1 VYAYPRALELAKAM
15 MKLED
20 GGTPTGN
27 SDSEGHG
34 PGKHTNGHSHGGG
47 SMETPREGE
56 LEAAHRGSGG
66 SGWASSTRKSVDA
79 DVNSA
84 KSSSKASKSALAL
97 PAFSLFSR
105 FSSSPAH
112 TCSHIKAA
120 AAARHSCKS
129 IAARSRKKLDW
140 KNWMFLPADIFLV
153 PGVISSRW
161 GWVFLDRT
169 RILSG
174 IQFTRHF
181 IECVVVETKQ
191 LVGSNVNMI
200 VTR

>member
-1 VYAYPRALELAKAM
+1 MYAYPRALELAKAM

-20 GGTPTGN
+20 GGTPAEN
-27 SDSEGHG
+27 SDAEGHG

-47 SMETPREGE
+47 GMETPREGE

-66 SGWASSTRKSVDA
+66 SGWASSTRKSVDS

-84 KSSSKASKSALAL
+84 KSSSKASKLALAL

-120 AAARHSCKS
+120 AAARHFCKS
-129 IAARSRKKLDW
+129 ITERSRTKLEC
-140 KNWMFLPADIFLV
+140 KNCMFLPSDVFLV

-174 IQFTRHF
+174 IQFTRHL
-181 IECVVVETKQ
+181 IECVLVEPKQ
-191 LVGSNVNMI
+191 FF
-200 VTR
+200 R